1 MKRELLAAFGA
12 AGAVAL
18 VAIGA
23 VATSNYYS
31 GRPDTTPSVSVVPPS
46 TPPGIPVPQ
55 RPGYPIE
62 RWEKLRE
69 ATATAPR

>member
-1 MKRELLAAFGA
+1 MKRELWAVLAS

-23 VATSNYYS
+23 VAASNYYS
-31 GRPDTTPSVSVVPPS
+31 GRPDTSPVSVVPPS
-46 TPPGIPVPQ
+46 TPPGPPVPQ

-69 ATATAPR
+69 AKTQEPG